1 MFELLKEINE
11 KPTLWGHYTAD
22 ELWTDEYTS
31 KQMLNYHLAEDLD
44 ISSRNKKFLVRSAN
58 WITQRFNL
66 NDEKIVADFGCG
78 PGLYTS
84 VFAKSGAKV
93 TGIDFNE
100 VAINYAK
107 EQSEIEN
114 LNIDYSVA
122 NYLEYN
128 AETKFDLITMIFC
141 DFCALNPDQRST
153 MLKKYFD
160 SLNDDGRLLLDV
172 FSETTYNTKKEV
184 AVYEKNQLFGFW
196 SPNEY
201 YGFLNTFK
209 YEEEKVVLDKHTI
222 IEGDSTKVIYNWLKH
237 YSLEEITK
245 ELEEAGFI
253 VEEVYANVAGDTYNG
268 DSMEI
273 AVVAKRNNN

>member
-1 MFELLKEINE
+1 MLELLKQINE
-11 KPTLWGHYTAD
+11 RPTLWGHYTAD

-44 ISSRNKKFLVRSAN
+44 ISSRNKKFLERSAT
-58 WITQRFNL
+58 WIVKKFIL
-66 NDEKIVADFGCG
+66 NSEKTVADFGCG

-107 EQSEIEN
+107 EKAIEGN

-122 NYLEYN
+122 NYLEY
-128 AETKFDLITMIFC
+128 ETKSKFDLITLIFC
-141 DFCALNPDQRST
+141 DFCALNPEQRQT
-153 MLKKYFD
+153 MLKKFKD
-160 SLNDDGRLLLDV
+160 TLNEDGRLLLDV
-172 FSETTYNTKKEV
+172 FSLNTYSNKNEGAT
-184 AVYEKNQLFGFW
+184 YEKNSLFGFW

-209 YEEEKVVLDKHTI
+209 YDEEKVVLDKHTI
-222 IEGDSTKVIYNWLKH
+222 IEENKTKVIYNWLKH
-237 YSLEEITK
+237 YSLEEITR
-245 ELEEAGFI
+245 ELEEAGFM
-253 VEEVYANVAGDTYNG
+253 VEEVFSNVAGDKYKG
-268 DSMEI
+268 DSLEI
-273 AVVAKRNNN
+273 AVAAKRKE

>member
-1 MFELLKEINE
+1 MLEQLKQINE
-11 KPTLWGHYTAD
+11 KPILWGHYTAD

-44 ISSRNKKFLVRSAN
+44 ISSRNKKFLERSAN
-58 WITQRFNL
+58 WIVEKFNL
-66 NDEKIVADFGCG
+66 NAETAVVDFGCG

-84 VFAKSGAKV
+84 VFAKTGAKV

-107 EQSEIEN
+107 EKSAKEN

-122 NYLEYN
+122 NYLEYST
-128 AETKFDLITMIFC
+128 ETKFDLITMIFC
-141 DFCALNPDQRST
+141 DFCALNPEQRKT

-160 SLNDDGRLLLDV
+160 ALNKDGRLLLDV
-172 FSETTYNTKKEV
+172 FSLNTYNNKEEV
-184 AVYEKNQLFGFW
+184 AIYEKNQLFGFW

-209 YEEEKVVLDKHTI
+209 YKEFKVVLDKHTI
-222 IEGDSTKVIYNWLKH
+222 IEENKTKVIYNWLKH
-237 YSLEEITK
+237 YSIEEITR

-253 VEEVYANVAGDTYNG
+253 VEEVYANLAGDEYNE
-268 DSMEI
+268 DAMEI
-273 AVVAKRNNN
+273 AVVAKRKN